1 MIVLLS
7 LILCSFSFVEQLPH
21 QRSEG
26 RRQVAPTPP
35 SPSSFSSSLGE
46 NDLFQG
52 AGMSSQSR
60 ILALFLSSLLLFLDL
75 PAAALDQ
82 DGVLLLHFKY
92 SVVADPLGALGGWNY
107 DDATPCAW
115 NGVVCMGFPDANA
128 SRVIGLVLPNSKLA
142 GGVPWELGLI
152 GRLRHLELS
161 GNALNGT
168 LPASFFNSS
177 ELRVLSLADNEIS
190 GDIPEIPD
198 GCLNELQ
205 VLNLSDNA
213 LVGKVPGGLALLPNL
228 TTIAVANNY
237 LSGELPAGGFGDRVE
252 YVDLSANLINGSL
265 PPDLGGPSLRYLN
278 LSRNQISGAIPPQL
292 ASGIPANSTVDFAFN
307 NLTGEIPQAGA
318 LAAQGP
324 EEFVGNSEL
333 CGKPLE
339 NLCTIPSTLSG
350 PPNSTTGNPPDSPPA
365 FAAMPRNAA
374 DGAPTTGSGQGKLR
388 PAVIIAISV
397 GDVAGIGFLGAVF
410 YYFYL
415 IKKKN
420 REQHHQHQQ
429 QAKGVVTFGMNKQQP
444 RPSSSESRG
453 FSCIFCCSR
462 RNRLDDEE
470 EDSEDESTSS
480 DPEAG
485 EETRNRA
492 EEGGSGGGGRTPQQ
506 PDATLIPVDGET
518 ELEMET
524 LLKASAYIL
533 GASGSSI
540 VYKAVLAD
548 GTALAVRRI
557 GESSTIDK
565 LKDFEAQVRSV
576 AKFRHPN
583 LLRLRG
589 FYWSADEKLLI
600 HDYAPNGSLANI
612 SFASKKQSSSPFH
625 LSWES
630 RLRIAWGLARG
641 LAYLHEK
648 KSVHGNVKP
657 SNILLDADMEPKIAD
672 FGLDRLLSGDVCV
685 GGGGYRL
692 GTSARLFGSKRSL
705 HSQASLPELSPPV
718 SGASPLGSSVA
729 SSEALYQ
736 APEFLKSLKP
746 STKSD
751 VYSFGMVLLEMLA
764 GRVVSEIEVGE
775 WNAGGLV
782 AEERHRVVRMAD
794 PAMRGEVEGKEEA
807 LMSCFRLGFA
817 CCAAAPQ
824 RRPAMKEVVQALEKL
839 PPPSSSPPFA

>member
-1 MIVLLS
+1 MIVPDLNLS
-7 LILCSFSFVEQLPH
+7 LILCMLSFVEQLPR
-21 QRSEG
+21 QRSEAG
-26 RRQVAPTPP
+26 RQVASPTPP
-35 SPSSFSSSLGE
+35 SSSSFSSTLGE
-46 NDLFQG
+46 HDLLQG
-52 AGMSSQSR
+52 AGMSSHSR
-60 ILALFLSSLLLFLDL
+60 TLALFLTSLLLFLDL
-75 PAAALDQ
+75 PAALDE

-92 SVVADPLGALGGWNY
+92 YNVADPLGALGGWNY

-115 NGVVCMGFPDANA
+115 NGVECMGFPDANA

-142 GGVPWELGLI
+142 GRVPWELGLI
-152 GRLRHLELS
+152 RHLRHLELS

-168 LPASFFNSS
+168 LPASIFNSS

-190 GDIPEIPD
+190 GDIPELPA
-198 GCLNELQ
+198 GCLNQLQ

-228 TTIAVANNY
+228 TAIAIANNY
-237 LSGELPAGGFGDRVE
+237 LSGELPAGGFGGRVE
-252 YVDLSANLINGSL
+252 YVDLSANLISGSL
-265 PPDLGGPSLRYLN
+265 PPDLGGQSLRYLN
-278 LSRNQISGAIPPQL
+278 LSRNQISGVIPPQL

-307 NLTGEIPQAGA
+307 NLTGEIPQNGSLVTQA
-318 LAAQGP
+318 P
-324 EEFVGNSEL
+324 EAFAGNSEL

-339 NLCTIPSTLSG
+339 NLCTIPSTPSG
-350 PPNSTTGNPPDSPPA
+350 PPKNSTMGTPPDSPPA

-374 DGAPTTGSGQGKLR
+374 DGTPTASDGQGKLR
-388 PAVIIAISV
+388 PAVIIAIAV

-410 YYFYL
+410 YYFYR

-420 REQHHQHQQ
+420 GEHHHQRQQ
-429 QAKGVVTFGMNKQQP
+429 QGKGVMTLGMNKQQP
-444 RPSSSESRG
+444 QPSSSESRG
-453 FSCIFCCSR
+453 FSCVFCSSR
-462 RNRLDDEE
+462 RKSDDDDEEE
-470 EDSEDESTSS
+470 EDSEYESTSS
-480 DPEAG
+480 DTG
-485 EETRNRA
+485 NRA
-492 EEGGSGGGGRTPQQ
+492 EEGGGGGARTPQQ
-506 PDATLIPVDGET
+506 PDATLIAVDGET

-533 GASGSSI
+533 GASASSI

-557 GESSTIDK
+557 GDSSTIDK

-600 HDYAPNGSLANI
+600 HDYVPNGSLANI

-630 RLRIAWGLARG
+630 RLRITRGVARG

-672 FGLDRLLSGDVCV
+672 FGLDRLLSGDV
-685 GGGGYRL
+685 GAGGGYRL

-705 HSQASLPELSPPV
+705 HSQGSLPELSPPV
-718 SGASPLGSSVA
+718 SGASPLGSSA
-729 SSEALYQ
+729 AASEAPLYQ

-746 STKSD
+746 SAKSD

-764 GRVVSEIEVGE
+764 GRVVSEIEVEE

-794 PAMRGEVEGKEEA
+794 PAVRGEVEGKEEA

-824 RRPAMKEVVQALEKL
+824 RRPAMKEVVQVLEKL
-839 PPPSSSPPFA
+839 PPPSSPPFA